1 MVMPRFK
8 PFSGQEP
15 KAASPAIEQKPPL
28 DLSHH
33 FSRVTKARQESNI
46 KAFYK
51 YFAIPGIGNL
61 AGGLPNASY
70 FPYDT
75 LQARVALP
83 DRFEPASSTTTTFS
97 PKSTESRIASE
108 PFSRIVVPRES
119 SSSDPS
125 SKIDITTALQYG
137 QASGYP
143 PLLSFVR
150 QFTRENLHPNVP
162 YTGGPEVIL
171 TNGALDGLSKAIE
184 CLSNPWDKS
193 RDWVSD
199 REGVL
204 CEEFSFMS
212 SIQSMRPRGLQ
223 IVPVK
228 VDTEGMLPGGPGG
241 LRDVLENWDTKK
253 GKRPHLMYTI
263 TIGQNPTSGI
273 LSVERRKEIYSIC
286 TKYDIVIIEDD
297 PYWHLQYT
305 SAAPLEA
312 SARNLPRPAPLS
324 AISSSQKSSGFPF
337 LDSLVPS
344 YLSMDTDGRVVRFDT
359 FSKSIA
365 PGCRLGWVTAQPK
378 LIERLLRITEGTTQ
392 NPSGFVQ
399 AMVAQVIMGPQSNDR
414 NSGPTGWKVD
424 GWVRWLEGLRG
435 NYERRMQIMSAVLE
449 EGKFTIQQKR
459 MANDEDA
466 EWAVVKKAEM
476 YNFTWPRAGMFLWLR
491 YNFDS
496 HPLIGQVDGPRL
508 AKALWVWLTR
518 KPYLALVM
526 PGEIFDAV
534 PGSTTSEGWRFCRIC
549 FAAVEEEDVQKV
561 SVGFARGVES
571 FWHLRKVK
579 DIEGIEAWA
588 ASEEKEQEGV
598 TDLGAGWAC

>member
-15 KAASPAIEQKPPL
+15 KAASPASEQKPPL

-33 FSRVTKARQESNI
+33 YSRVTKARQESNI

-83 DRFEPASSTTTTFS
+83 DRFEPTSTTSTTFS
-97 PKSTESRIASE
+97 PKSSESRIASE
-108 PFSRIVVPRES
+108 PFARIVVPRES

-162 YTGGPEVIL
+162 YAGGPEVIL

-184 CLSNPWDKS
+184 CLSNPWDKT

-228 VDTEGMLPGGPGG
+228 VDLEGMLPSGPGG
-241 LRDVLENWDTKK
+241 LEDVLENWDISK

-286 TKYDIVIIEDD
+286 TKYDVVIIEDD
-297 PYWHLQYT
+297 PYWHLQYP
-305 SAAPLEA
+305 SAASSEA
-312 SARNLPRPAPLS
+312 FARNLPRPAPVS
-324 AISSSQKSSGFPF
+324 TISSSQKSSGFPF

-344 YLSMDTDGRVVRFDT
+344 YLSMDTDGRVVRLDT

-476 YNFTWPRAGMFLWLR
+476 YNFCWPRGGMFLWLR

-496 HPLIGQVDGPRL
+496 HPLVGQVDGPRL

-526 PGEIFDAV
+526 PGEIFDVV

-561 SVGFARGVES
+561 SVGFTRGVES

-588 ASEEKEQEGV
+588 ASEDREQQGV